1 MVSLFKFLN
10 SDITF
15 PNVISTISFCLYNWF
30 YNNCWIYSTKLYFL
44 LDRRFNILYVKYC
57 LTVKQQNIVR
67 KERTVYKIKE
77 IREKKRMSQTE
88 LSDLSGVS
96 RATINRIEN
105 EKDVVVNTKTL
116 QKIANALNVSIKFL
130 FMPWLF
136 NKTLYV

>member
-1 MVSLFKFLN
+1 M
-10 SDITF
+10 
-15 PNVISTISFCLYNWF
+15 
-30 YNNCWIYSTKLYFL
+30 
-44 LDRRFNILYVKYC
+44 
-57 LTVKQQNIVR
+57 
-67 KERTVYKIKE
+67 YKIKE

-130 FMPWLF
+130 FMP
-136 NKTLYV
+136 